1 MNFSDRIMPK
11 IHKDHGVDEFMS
23 MLVWVGNGLIA
34 LAAWALVYTG
44 LPAEPAAILA
54 VLMCVDFVAGISR
67 AHALGESVT
76 SHRMKVGAITK
87 CGVLTVPLVMALTAK
102 GLGSDFTWLVQW
114 TVSVF
119 ILSETYSIIANIYA
133 ARTGILLPEF
143 DAVSAVLKKV
153 RSLIDVID
161 KRP

>member
-1 MNFSDRIMPK
+1 MN
-11 IHKDHGVDEFMS
+11 
-23 MLVWVGNGLIA
+23 MLSWIGNGL
-34 LAAWALVYTG
+34 LAMGAWALVYTG

-54 VLMCVDFVAGISR
+54 ALMCVDFIAGVSR
-67 AHALGESVT
+67 AHVLGEPVT
-76 SHRMKVGAITK
+76 SHRMKVGAVTK
-87 CGVLTVPLVMALTAK
+87 CGVMTVPLVMALTAK
-102 GLGSDFTWLVQW
+102 GLGADFNWLVSW

-133 ARTGILLPEF
+133 AKTGIILPEF

>member
-1 MNFSDRIMPK
+1 M
-11 IHKDHGVDEFMS
+11 DETMS
-23 MLVWVGNGLIA
+23 VLSWIGNGL
-34 LAAWALVYTG
+34 LGLGAWALMYTG

-54 VLMCVDFVAGISR
+54 ALMCVDFIAGVSR
-67 AHALGESVT
+67 AHVLGEPVT
-76 SHRMKVGAITK
+76 SHRMKVGAVTK
-87 CGVLTVPLVMALTAK
+87 CGVMTVPLVMALTAK
-102 GLGSDFTWLVQW
+102 GLGADFNWLVSW

-133 ARTGILLPEF
+133 ARTGVILPEF

-161 KRP
+161 KRN

>member
-1 MNFSDRIMPK
+1 MSKDRTVADETMNVLIW
-11 IHKDHGVDEFMS
+11 I
-23 MLVWVGNGLIA
+23 GNGILG
-34 LAAWALVYTG
+34 LGAWALMYTG

-54 VLMCVDFVAGISR
+54 VLMCIDFVAGVSR
-67 AHALGESVT
+67 ARTLGDQVT
-76 SHRMKVGAITK
+76 SHRMKVGAISK

-102 GLGSDFTWLVQW
+102 GLGADFNWLVQW

-133 ARTGILLPEF
+133 ARTGIILPEF

-161 KRP
+161 KRN

>member
-1 MNFSDRIMPK
+1 MRK
-11 IHKDHGVDEFMS
+11 IHKDRGVDEVMN

-161 KRP
+161 KRN

>member
-1 MNFSDRIMPK
+1 MSKDRAV
-11 IHKDHGVDEFMS
+11 VDES
-23 MLVWVGNGLIA
+23 MNILSWIGNGL
-34 LAAWALVYTG
+34 LGLGAWALMYTG

-54 VLMCVDFVAGISR
+54 VLMCIDFVAGISR
-67 AHALGESVT
+67 ARVTGEAVT
-76 SHRMKVGAITK
+76 SHKIKVGTISK

-102 GLGSDFTWLVQW
+102 GLGADFNWLVSW

-133 ARTGILLPEF
+133 ARTGIILPEF

-153 RSLIDVID
+153 RSLIDVLD
-161 KRP
+161 KR

>member
-1 MNFSDRIMPK
+1 MRGRAMNKDR
-11 IHKDHGVDEFMS
+11 GVDEVTD
-23 MLVWVGNGLIA
+23 MLVWVGNGL
-34 LAAWALVYTG
+34 LGLGAWALTYTG

-54 VLMCVDFVAGISR
+54 VLMCIDFVTGISR
-67 AHALGESVT
+67 ARALGEPVT
-76 SHRMKVGAITK
+76 SHKMKVGAIVK

-102 GLGSDFTWLVQW
+102 GLGADFNWLVQW

-119 ILSETYSIIANIYA
+119 ILSETYSIISNIYA
-133 ARTGILLPEF
+133 AKTGVIMPEF

-161 KRP
+161 KR

>member
-1 MNFSDRIMPK
+1 MNDAMNVLS
-11 IHKDHGVDEFMS
+11 
-23 MLVWVGNGLIA
+23 WVGNVLLGLG
-34 LAAWALVYTG
+34 AWALTYTG

-54 VLMCVDFVAGISR
+54 VLMCIDFVAGISR

-76 SHRMKVGAITK
+76 SHRMKVGAVTK
-87 CGVLTVPLVMALTAK
+87 CGVMTVPLVMALTAK
-102 GLGSDFTWLVQW
+102 GLGADFNWLVSW

-119 ILSETYSIIANIYA
+119 ILSESYSIIANIYA
-133 ARTGILLPEF
+133 VRTGILLPEF

-161 KRP
+161 KRN

>member
-1 MNFSDRIMPK
+1 MDETMN
-11 IHKDHGVDEFMS
+11 
-23 MLVWVGNGLIA
+23 MLGWIGNGL
-34 LAAWALVYTG
+34 LGLCAWALMYTG

-54 VLMCVDFVAGISR
+54 VLMCVDFIAGVSR
-67 AHALGESVT
+67 AHVLGEPVT
-76 SHRMKVGAITK
+76 SHRMKVGAVTK
-87 CGVLTVPLVMALTAK
+87 CGVMTVPLVMALTAK
-102 GLGSDFTWLVQW
+102 GLGADFNWLVSW

-133 ARTGILLPEF
+133 ARTGVILPEF

-161 KRP
+161 KRN

>member
-1 MNFSDRIMPK
+1 MN
-11 IHKDHGVDEFMS
+11 V
-23 MLVWVGNGLIA
+23 LAWVGNGILA
-34 LAAWALVYTG
+34 LGAWVLVYTG
-44 LPAEPAAILA
+44 LPAEPAAILT

-67 AHALGESVT
+67 AHALDEPVT
-76 SHRMKVGAITK
+76 SHRMKVGAVTK
-87 CGVLTVPLVMALTAK
+87 CGVLTVPLVMALTAR
-102 GLGSDFTWLVQW
+102 GLGADFNWLVGW

-133 ARTGILLPEF
+133 ARTGIILPEF

-161 KRP
+161 KRS

>member
-1 MNFSDRIMPK
+1 M
-11 IHKDHGVDEFMS
+11 VDETMS
-23 MLVWVGNGLIA
+23 LFSWIGNGLLA
-34 LAAWALVYTG
+34 LGAWALMYTG

-54 VLMCVDFVAGISR
+54 VLMCVDFIAGVSR
-67 AHALGESVT
+67 AHVLGEPVT
-76 SHRMKVGAITK
+76 SHRMKVGAVTK
-87 CGVLTVPLVMALTAK
+87 CGVMTVPLVMALTAK
-102 GLGSDFTWLVQW
+102 GLGADFNWLVSW

-133 ARTGILLPEF
+133 ARTGIVLPEF

-161 KRP
+161 KR

>member
-1 MNFSDRIMPK
+1 MNVLGWI
-11 IHKDHGVDEFMS
+11 
-23 MLVWVGNGLIA
+23 GNGL
-34 LAAWALVYTG
+34 LGLGAWALMYTG

-54 VLMCVDFVAGISR
+54 VLMCVDFIAGVSR
-67 AHALGESVT
+67 ARVMGEAVT
-76 SHRMKVGAITK
+76 SHRIKVGALTK

-102 GLGSDFTWLVQW
+102 GLGADFNWLVSW

-133 ARTGILLPEF
+133 ARTGIILPEF

>member
-1 MNFSDRIMPK
+1 MG
-11 IHKDHGVDEFMS
+11 KDHSVVDKTMS
-23 MLVWVGNGLIA
+23 VLSWIGNGL
-34 LAAWALVYTG
+34 LGLGAWALMYTG

-54 VLMCVDFVAGISR
+54 VLMCVDFIAGVSR
-67 AHALGESVT
+67 AHTLGEPIT
-76 SHRMKVGAITK
+76 SHRIKVGAMTK
-87 CGVLTVPLVMALTAK
+87 CGVMTVPLVMALTAK
-102 GLGSDFTWLVQW
+102 GLGADFNWLVNW

-133 ARTGILLPEF
+133 ARTGIILPEF

-161 KRP
+161 KRN

>member
-1 MNFSDRIMPK
+1 M
-11 IHKDHGVDEFMS
+11 VDETMN
-23 MLVWVGNGLIA
+23 MLGWIGNCLLGLG
-34 LAAWALVYTG
+34 AWALMYTG

-54 VLMCVDFVAGISR
+54 VLMCVDFIAGVSR
-67 AHALGESVT
+67 AHVLGEPVT
-76 SHRMKVGAITK
+76 SHRMKVGAVTK
-87 CGVLTVPLVMALTAK
+87 CGVMTVPLVMALTAK
-102 GLGSDFTWLVQW
+102 GLGADFNWLVSW

-133 ARTGILLPEF
+133 ARTGIILPEF

-161 KRP
+161 KRN

>member
-1 MNFSDRIMPK
+1 MSLFSWI
-11 IHKDHGVDEFMS
+11 
-23 MLVWVGNGLIA
+23 GNGL
-34 LAAWALVYTG
+34 LGLGAWALMYTG

-54 VLMCVDFVAGISR
+54 VLMCVDFVAGVSR
-67 AHALGESVT
+67 AHVLGEPVT
-76 SHRMKVGAITK
+76 SHRMKVGAVTK
-87 CGVLTVPLVMALTAK
+87 CGVMTVPLVMALTAK
-102 GLGSDFTWLVQW
+102 GLGADFNWLVSW

-133 ARTGILLPEF
+133 ARTGIVLPEF

-161 KRP
+161 KR